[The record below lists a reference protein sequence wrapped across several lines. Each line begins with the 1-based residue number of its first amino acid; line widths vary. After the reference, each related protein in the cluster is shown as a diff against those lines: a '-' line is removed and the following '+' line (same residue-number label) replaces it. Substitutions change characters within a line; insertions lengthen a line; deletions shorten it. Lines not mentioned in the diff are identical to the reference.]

1 MITQEDA
8 DRLTCEEAAK
18 LPRSIELEDQE
29 TLLTIVG
36 KALVYMAAK
45 GEFELLVDE
54 KGGFSFKKGG
64 RSFTP

>member
-8 DRLTCEEAAK
+8 DHLTCEEAAK
-18 LPRSIELEDQE
+18 LPRSIELEDEE

-36 KALVYMAAK
+36 KAMMYMAVK

-54 KGGFSFKKGG
+54 KGQFSFKKN
-64 RSFTP
+64 

>member
-18 LPRSIELEDQE
+18 LPRSLELEDDE
-29 TLLTIVG
+29 TFFTIMG
-36 KALVYMAAK
+36 KAMMYLAVK

-54 KGGFSFKKGG
+54 KGRFSFKKN
-64 RSFTP
+64 